1 MKLRSLLI
9 LAAGVGIGYSIA
21 AKMRED
27 DPDVVRGPQR
37 QQAQAGGPTRR
48 MVSDGAQRLADQAG
62 VISLDAIRRAR
73 GAIRSRLTDV
83 DEYSD
88 DASWN

>member
-21 AKMRED
+21 TKMRED

-37 QQAQAGGPTRR
+37 QQAQTGGPARR
-48 MVSDGAQRLADQAG
+48 LVSDGAQRLADQAG